1 MRKKSFERLVSIVD
15 TLLGPEG
22 CPWDKSQ
29 THKSLKHHLIE
40 ESYEVAEAIDAERS
54 ELLKEELGDLLLQVV
69 MHAQMD
75 AQKGLYDIYDVI
87 ETISEKLVRR
97 HPHVFGE
104 SRLTNAEEVLKRWD
118 EIKKEEKE
126 GTQSILEGVPKSMPA
141 LMRAQ
146 EIGKRVSR
154 VGFDWKNREGVIE
167 KIHEEEKELM
177 EAIEGGDKSK
187 MEHELGD
194 LLFAVV
200 NLARWLDIDSEEAL
214 SQMVNRFSERFQ
226 AMEKKAEKPLRE
238 LTFEEWDGLWESTK

>member
-1 MRKKSFERLVSIVD
+1 MEKNSFERLVSIVNA
-15 TLLGPEG
+15 LLGPEG

-40 ESYEVAEAIDAERS
+40 ESYEVAEAIDANRP

-75 AQKGLYDIYDVI
+75 AQKGFYDIHDVI

-104 SRLTNAEEVLKRWD
+104 SRLANAEEVLKRWD
-118 EIKKEEKE
+118 EIKKEEK
-126 GTQSILEGVPKSMPA
+126 GGMDSILEGVPKSMPA

-146 EIGKRVSR
+146 EIGKRASR
-154 VGFDWKNREGVIE
+154 VGFDWKNRDGVVE
-167 KIHEEEKELM
+167 KIHEEERELM

-187 MEHELGD
+187 IEHEIGD
-194 LLFAVV
+194 LLFAIV
-200 NLARWLDIDSEEAL
+200 NLARWLDVDSEEAL
-214 SQMVNRFSERFQ
+214 SQMVDRFADRFKKI
-226 AMEKKAEKPLRE
+226 EKKAEKPLRE
-238 LTFEEWDGLWESTK
+238 LTSEEWDELWESTK

>member
-1 MRKKSFERLVSIVD
+1 MEKKSFERLVSIVD

-22 CPWDKSQ
+22 CPWDKAQ

-40 ESYEVAEAIDAERS
+40 EAYEVAEAIDAERP

-75 AQKGLYDIYDVI
+75 AQKGFYDIYDVV

-104 SRLTNAEEVLKRWD
+104 ARLANAEQVLERWD

-126 GTQSILEGVPKSMPA
+126 GMESILEGVPKSMPA

-146 EIGKRVSR
+146 EIGKRASR
-154 VGFDWKNREGVIE
+154 AGFDWNNREGVIE

-177 EAIEGGDKSK
+177 EAIEGGDKSR

-214 SQMVNRFSERFQ
+214 SQMVNRFTERFK
-226 AMEKKAEKPLRE
+226 AMEKKAKKPLRE
-238 LTFEEWDGLWESTK
+238 LTFEEWDELWESTK